1 MSFISKL
8 VNNNL
13 TNFFNKL
20 APQKRAFIF
29 MFLAMFFFTGM
40 TVFIR
45 KSSEQLHIMEV
56 IFLRNLLACLL
67 IIPIMLPSGIHIL
80 KMHEPRLF
88 FFRAVVGS
96 VGMIAGFIAFILIP
110 LAQAT
115 AISFTT
121 PIFVTIGAALL
132 LGEIIKFRRIAAIF
146 VGFLGML
153 VIIQPGAGVMSIG
166 VALAFVSAGAH
177 SVNALL
183 VKKMT
188 IKESPNA
195 IVAWMVI
202 LIVPITIV
210 PALFVWE
217 WPSGLTWV
225 YLWSLALFG
234 TLAHMCFTRAF
245 ASAEITSLQ
254 PIEFIKLP
262 MTAFIAWVIFAE
274 LPGAWTWVGGVIIF
288 SSTAYI
294 THREAKLNKS
304 NLVNS
309 NLLDPK

>member
-1 MSFISKL
+1 MSFSPKL
-8 VNNNL
+8 SDNRLIHFYDKL
-13 TNFFNKL
+13 T
-20 APQKRAFIF
+20 PQKRALIF

-40 TVFIR
+40 SVFIR

-56 IFLRNLLACLL
+56 IFLRNLLACFL
-67 IIPIMLPSGIHIL
+67 IIPIMLPSGVHIL

-96 VGMIAGFIAFILIP
+96 VGMVAGFIAFILIP

-121 PIFVTIGAALL
+121 PIFVTIGAAFL

-146 VGFLGML
+146 VGFLGMI
-153 VIIQPGAGVMSIG
+153 VIIQPGAGVMSVG

-217 WPSGLTWV
+217 WPSGLTWI

-245 ASAEITSLQ
+245 ASAEINSLQ

-262 MTAFIAWVIFAE
+262 MTALIAWIIFAE
-274 LPGAWTWVGGVIIF
+274 VPGAWTWIGGIIIF

-304 NLVNS
+304 TLVNS

>member
-1 MSFISKL
+1 MSFSPKL
-8 VNNNL
+8 SDNRL
-13 TNFFNKL
+13 TRIFGKL
-20 APQKRAFIF
+20 TPQMRALIF

-40 TVFIR
+40 SVFIR
-45 KSSEQLHIMEV
+45 KSAEQLHIMEV
-56 IFLRNLLACLL
+56 IFLRNLLACFL
-67 IIPIMLPSGIHIL
+67 IIPIMIPSGIQTF
-80 KMHEPRLF
+80 KMHEPKLF
-88 FFRAVVGS
+88 FFRAIVGS
-96 VGMIAGFIAFILIP
+96 VGMIAGFVAFILIP

-121 PIFVTIGAALL
+121 PIFVTIGAAFL
-132 LGEIIKFRRIAAIF
+132 LGEIIKVRRIVAIF
-146 VGFLGML
+146 IGFLGML
-153 VIIQPGAGVMSIG
+153 VIIQPGAGAMSIG
-166 VALAFVSAGAH
+166 VALAFISAGAH

-188 IKESPNA
+188 LKENPNS

-210 PALFVWE
+210 PALFVWQ

-245 ASAEITSLQ
+245 VSAEITSLQ
-254 PIEFIKLP
+254 PLEFIKLP
-262 MTAFIAWVIFAE
+262 MTAFIAWIIFAE
-274 LPGAWTWVGGVIIF
+274 VPGAWTWIGGAIIF

-304 NLVNS
+304 MVVNS